1 MLSCRQASQL
11 LSQSLDRRLSWQ
23 ERMGLRLHLMVC
35 DVCQRFGRQLL
46 IMRNAVRLMF
56 SATEQDGQVRL
67 PDEAR
72 MRITRKIESIRT

>member
-1 MLSCRQASQL
+1 
-11 LSQSLDRRLSWQ
+11 
-23 ERMGLRLHLMVC
+23 MGLRLHLMVC